1 MKTIK
6 RFWSEPYQTTLQTT
20 VIDVEQDWLML
31 AETIVFAFSGGQESD
46 FGSIGGYPIAE
57 ARRNKTEI
65 SYRLPGH
72 SLRVG
77 DAVEVSIDW
86 DRRYRLMRLHFA
98 AELLLELIGQRYG
111 RPQKIGAHIGADKA
125 RVDFSWEGSIA
136 GILPQLEQEMAEWV
150 GRDLPVV
157 SAFSDEATEQR
168 YWEIEGLARVPCGGT
183 HVRRSG
189 EVGDVRLR
197 RNNIGKG
204 KERIEIVL
212 K

>member
-1 MKTIK
+1 M
-6 RFWSEPYQTTLQTT
+6 
-20 VIDVEQDWLML
+20 
-31 AETIVFAFSGGQESD
+31 
-46 FGSIGGYPIAE
+46 
-57 ARRNKTEI
+57 
-65 SYRLPGH
+65 
-72 SLRVG
+72 
-77 DAVEVSIDW
+77 
-86 DRRYRLMRLHFA
+86 
-98 AELLLELIGQRYG
+98 
-111 RPQKIGAHIGADKA
+111 
-125 RVDFSWEGSIA
+125 
-136 GILPQLEQEMAEWV
+136 PQLEQEMAEWV